1 MMSTAY
7 EQIVRDHILDD
18 EQFVEATFKGQRRGQ
33 LVPWQRVVLRPV
45 LVKGAR
51 HLQISWFDGQQDT
64 TSNFLDEAAAEAV
77 DRLLTLPFNSIVVK
91 MRDGDVSVQFTKKG
105 KALVHQHKQK
115 QVSASADLSHD
126 RRKARPLPDDRPD
139 PFLQAVGIMSADGT
153 IRPRHYSKYKQI
165 NEFICLIADT
175 GELDALGDDPIHV
188 VDLGCGS
195 AYLTFALYHY
205 LTATQGLTT
214 TLTGVDLKA
223 DLMARHAEKLRD
235 LEWPAMHFV
244 QARIIDYV
252 PETPPDIVVALHACD
267 TATDEAIAQGIR
279 HDSRMIFCAPCCHHH
294 VQAQLAQQQVPD
306 PFRPIM
312 RHGILREEMGTLLT
326 DALRALILRIMGY
339 RTDVVEFVSAEHTP
353 KNNLIR
359 AIRRTAPGDP
369 QFVQE
374 YEALKQFW
382 GVTPHLETLLGDRF
396 WEA

>member
-1 MMSTAY
+1 MMST
-7 EQIVRDHILDD
+7 EFKQIVRERILDSD
-18 EQFVEATFKGQRRGQ
+18 QFIEATFKGQQRGHT
-33 LVPWQRVVLRPV
+33 VPWQRVTLRPV
-45 LVKGAR
+45 LVKGTR

-64 TSNFLDEAAAEAV
+64 TRNFLEDAAAEV
-77 DRLLTLPFNSIVVK
+77 GRLLTLPFNSIVVK
-91 MRDGDVSVQFTKKG
+91 TREGTVLVQFTKKG
-105 KALVHQHKQK
+105 KALVHQHRQT
-115 QVSASADLSHD
+115 SASADLSHD
-126 RRKARPLPDDRPD
+126 RRKDHPLPDDRPD
-139 PFLQAVGIMSADGT
+139 PFLQAVGIMSAEGK
-153 IRPRHYSKYKQI
+153 IRPRYAGKYKQI
-165 NEFICLIADT
+165 NEFIRLLAAT
-175 GELDALGDDPIHV
+175 GELDALGDESIHV

-205 LTATQGLTT
+205 LTATRGLTVS
-214 TLTGVDLKA
+214 LTGVDLKA
-223 DLMARHAEKLRD
+223 DLMARHAAKLRD
-235 LEWPAMHFV
+235 LGWPAMQFV
-244 QARIIDYV
+244 ESRIIDYV

-279 HDSRMIFCAPCCHHH
+279 HQSRMIFCAPCCHHH
-294 VQAQLAQQQVPD
+294 VQAQLAQQAVPD

-339 RTDVVEFVSAEHTP
+339 RTDVIEFVSAEHTP

-359 AIRRTAPGDP
+359 AVRRTAPGDS

-382 GVTPHLETLLGDRF
+382 GVTPYLETLLGDRF